1 MKYILS
7 LCLLALASVLF
18 VGCRSTI
25 LSNVETHATASS
37 LAAMER
43 AITEGAR
50 ERGWT
55 LIKEGEGKMEAT
67 LKVRS
72 HVAVVTILYNAQ
84 GYKINYKSS
93 QNLEYNPSNGTIHSN
108 YQSWVRN
115 LDASIARNIN
125 Y

>member
-1 MKYILS
+1 MKYALS

-18 VGCRSTI
+18 VGCRSTT

-55 LIKEGEGKMEAT
+55 VERIREGEMEAT

-72 HVAVVTILYNAQ
+72 HVAVVTILYNAK

-93 QNLEYNPSNGTIHSN
+93 KNLEYNPSNGTIHSN

-115 LDASIARNIN
+115 LDTSIARNIN